1 MVTMTDLPENRLAY
15 LAEVTVRHTP
25 PIRVN
30 HVRPCGMRNPLSIR
44 LQVTVICKY
53 LSGAQGVSVKHRPE
67 ETYKI
72 VLSSRQDLV
81 VHYHATVSKAEPV
94 LPATAMIS
102 AAAGS
107 YCMTHIGSQL

>member
-1 MVTMTDLPENRLAY
+1 MVTMTDLPEKCLAG
-15 LAEVTVRHTP
+15 LVEVAVRHTT
-25 PIRVN
+25 PIHVN
-30 HVRPCGMRNPLSIR
+30 RVRPCGMRHPLSIR

-53 LSGAQGVSVKHRPE
+53 LPGAQGVSVTHRLE
-67 ETYKI
+67 EIYEI

-81 VHYHATVSKAEPV
+81 VPSRATVSKVEPV

-107 YCMTHIGSQL
+107 YCLTHIDSQL